1 MFSDIRE
8 EITRNFL
15 ELKMWLQD
23 IPEGLASD
31 FAPTSNGL
39 FFVYLYGIYEEIV
52 RNVIIT
58 TVAELNNANVKI
70 DKCSYELY
78 SVIFSP
84 DYDALYGVGSEHKWE
99 KRWAIS
105 RKLSDNSVINIPAD
119 IFPTDGKNIRYR
131 QLESIAKSFGM
142 KENILPRPEIGG
154 YLQEM
159 VNNRN
164 HIAHGNKLP
173 REVGCRYTKADL
185 LQRCEMISEV
195 CNYIVDVYEKYITQ
209 KQFLR

>member
-31 FAPTSNGL
+31 FASTSNGL